1 MRVLVVEDEMR
12 LAEALGEILREAKY
26 TADVVY
32 DGEAG
37 YDNACSGIYDVI
49 ILDVML
55 PKMNGL
61 EIVKGLR
68 RKHIATP
75 VLLLT
80 ARDSIEDRVE
90 GLDAG
95 ADDYL
100 TKPFAPR
107 ELLARVR
114 AMSRRQGEVILDELS
129 FGDLTLKLSEYTLCR
144 GEKSVHLG
152 VKEFDMMRMLM
163 SAPRA
168 ITPKEELILK
178 IWGSESG
185 AEDNNV
191 EVYIS
196 FLRKKIFFLGS
207 KVEIATMRKVGYY
220 LKEAQV

>member
-1 MRVLVVEDEMR
+1 MRVLVVEDEKR
-12 LAEALGEILREAKY
+12 LADALGEILIEAKY
-26 TADVVY
+26 TPDVVY

-37 YDNACSGIYDVI
+37 YDNASSGIYDVI

-55 PKMNGL
+55 PKMDGL
-61 EIVKGLR
+61 EIVKELR
-68 RKHIATP
+68 KNKVATP

-80 ARDSIEDRVE
+80 ARDSIEDRVK

-100 TKPFAPR
+100 TKPFAAQ

-114 AMSRRQGEVILDELS
+114 AMSRRQGEVILDELT
-129 FGDLTLKLSEYTLCR
+129 FGDLTLTLSAYTLCR
-144 GEKSVHLG
+144 GDKSVHLG
-152 VKEFDMMRMLM
+152 VKEFDVMRMLM
-163 SAPRA
+163 SAPKA
-168 ITPKEELILK
+168 IIPKEELILK
-178 IWGSESG
+178 IWGTESG

-220 LKEAQV
+220 LKEKEA